1 VHISPKW
8 GDHTLDKLG
17 RAPFEIEPW
26 FDQLELAPKTKGHIK
41 GLMHRL
47 FECAMKWA
55 LYPIGRNPMELVEIR
70 NVSKRQKQPRVLT
83 SEQFWKLL
91 SFIEEPYRTM
101 VLTAQC
107 LGLRVSEVMALRWS
121 DFDFDSLTVRVQRG
135 IVHGRVDDVKTEYS
149 ADDLPLDPDFAA
161 VMLRWKIQCPVTS
174 EQWIFPKPNTLR
186 PYWQETVAAQRIKPA
201 AEKAGLGNI
210 GWHTFRNTYRTWLD
224 GAGAPVSIQREL
236 MRHASIQTTM
246 NVYGRATMSD
256 AKWQANSNVVQMVLK
271 PALAAVQ

>member
-1 VHISPKW
+1 
-8 GDHTLDKLG
+8 
-17 RAPFEIEPW
+17 
-26 FDQLELAPKTKGHIK
+26 
-41 GLMHRL
+41 M
-47 FECAMKWA
+47 
-55 LYPIGRNPMELVEIR
+55 
-70 NVSKRQKQPRVLT
+70 LT

-174 EQWIFPKPNTLR
+174 EQWIFPNPNTLR
-186 PYWQETVAAQRIKPA
+186 P
-201 AEKAGLGNI
+201 
-210 GWHTFRNTYRTWLD
+210 
-224 GAGAPVSIQREL
+224 
-236 MRHASIQTTM
+236 
-246 NVYGRATMSD
+246 
-256 AKWQANSNVVQMVLK
+256 
-271 PALAAVQ
+271 